1 MHTLKSDFLNGKY
14 NEFLSD
20 LYSGG
25 VENQIARYIKAI
37 EAFEK
42 LYGER
47 DIQIYSAPGRTEI
60 GGNHTDHQN
69 GKVLAASVNLDAIAI
84 VSERDDNIIRI
95 TSEGYGEIEVDIF
108 DNHISEKECGT
119 TLSLVK
125 GVASCF
131 SKRGYKIGG
140 FDGYVTSD
148 VLSGSGLSSSAAY
161 EVLIGNILSGLYNDY
176 KIDSITIAEIGKEAE
191 NVYFGKPCGLLD
203 QTASSV
209 GGLITVDFADMDNP
223 LVEKIDVDFSE
234 FNHALCIV
242 DTKGSHA
249 DLTDEYASI
258 PAEMK
263 SIAKFFGK
271 EYLSQVEKN
280 DFYKNIPQIRGTVC
294 DRAILRAIHWY
305 TENERVDGQ
314 VKALKCDDFT
324 RFKDLINASGNSSF
338 KYLQNV
344 YVSKNIA
351 QQNISLALALSE
363 EILNGK
369 GACRV
374 HGGGFAGT
382 IQAFVPLDLV
392 NEFKNRM
399 EYVFGKDSCYI
410 LSVRNYG
417 GVRIV

>member
-1 MHTLKSDFLNGKY
+1 M
-14 NEFLSD
+14 
-20 LYSGG
+20 
-25 VENQIARYIKAI
+25 
-37 EAFEK
+37 
-42 LYGER
+42 
-47 DIQIYSAPGRTEI
+47 
-60 GGNHTDHQN
+60 
-69 GKVLAASVNLDAIAI
+69 AASVNLDAIAI